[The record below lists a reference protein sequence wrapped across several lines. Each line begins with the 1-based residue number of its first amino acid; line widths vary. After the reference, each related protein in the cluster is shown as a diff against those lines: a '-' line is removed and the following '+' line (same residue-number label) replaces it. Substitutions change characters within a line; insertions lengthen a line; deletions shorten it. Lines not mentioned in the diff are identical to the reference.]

1 MSRSSFP
8 RPTQPSPSDPALRRS
23 ARFHGNA
30 FAAAARATCF
40 LDAQRGS
47 RGVERGA
54 RERERERVYVG
65 GLGSS
70 TTAQRSLS
78 LSVKRRI
85 LQQTVSVQQ
94 VSVEIGQGKFYGY
107 DLFSQIAAAPSASS
121 HSSIKSASV
130 LDLSTLSTGPF
141 FFSVSVRVSNCL
153 NPKVS
158 CFCCCCLFVFC
169 FVCGRRGDAEMRKW
183 NRWRFSLRGVF
194 PQY

>member
-1 MSRSSFP
+1 MLRASPSLSRSSFP

-107 DLFSQIAAAPSASS
+107 DLFSQTAAAPSASS

-141 FFSVSVRVSNCL
+141 FSPF
-153 NPKVS
+153 
-158 CFCCCCLFVFC
+158 
-169 FVCGRRGDAEMRKW
+169 
-183 NRWRFSLRGVF
+183 
-194 PQY
+194 Q

>member
-1 MSRSSFP
+1 M
-8 RPTQPSPSDPALRRS
+8 
-23 ARFHGNA
+23 
-30 FAAAARATCF
+30 
-40 LDAQRGS
+40 
-47 RGVERGA
+47 
-54 RERERERVYVG
+54 YVG

-107 DLFSQIAAAPSASS
+107 DLFSQTAAAPSASS

-141 FFSVSVRVSNCL
+141 FL
-153 NPKVS
+153 
-158 CFCCCCLFVFC
+158 
-169 FVCGRRGDAEMRKW
+169 
-183 NRWRFSLRGVF
+183 RFSESFQLSKSQSVVF
-194 PQY
+194 LLLLLVCVLFRLWPARRCGDEEVEQMEVQSARSLPSVLIVSDVNVKSVW